1 MILPIDCDLFGMF
14 WTTAVVVFGSKSQL
28 RKNSLP
34 IPVHYQRQGVE
45 ETSLSEPQRKHLAAL
60 DAQLAPMNYRPM
72 CTFRVTNYGVNLLR
86 EYSNLADPAHCTVTI
101 VEVHTNVHGLK
112 TSKNSHVVNFTTR
125 FSNAK
130 WLTTRNMALKS
141 VMDNPDYRVLQECR
155 HVTDVAELKKRHDA
169 RSSEFGTPVSPPRY
183 HESFRRIRAGKSA
196 LLCASSPARY
206 PAPQSTGRRLLDHR
220 QGV

>member
-34 IPVHYQRQGVE
+34 IPVHYQRQVVE
-45 ETSLSEPQRKHLAAL
+45 ETSLSEQQRKHLASL

-125 FSNAK
+125 FFE
-130 WLTTRNMALKS
+130 RQMAHHSQHGTEVRDEQSRLS
-141 VMDNPDYRVLQECR
+141 CPRRV
-155 HVTDVAELKKRHDA
+155 
-169 RSSEFGTPVSPPRY
+169 PP
-183 HESFRRIRAGKSA
+183 
-196 LLCASSPARY
+196 C
-206 PAPQSTGRRLLDHR
+206 D
-220 QGV
+220 